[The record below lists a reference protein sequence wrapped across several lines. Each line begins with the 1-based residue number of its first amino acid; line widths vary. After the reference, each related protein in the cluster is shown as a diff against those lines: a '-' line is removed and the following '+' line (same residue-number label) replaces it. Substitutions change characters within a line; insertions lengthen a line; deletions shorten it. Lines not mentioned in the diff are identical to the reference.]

1 MLSNQADLRTQEKQ
15 GRILIV
21 DDEEAVRQALTRLL
35 RRQYDI
41 EVAENGV
48 KALAILE
55 QHSFDLIISDM
66 RMPEMNGAEL
76 LSQCFNRWPGM
87 VRILL
92 TGFSDLESAI
102 KAVNDGNIYRYIA
115 KPWDNDQL
123 RQTITEAL
131 EIHRL
136 RDTNSSLNAHIVTQN
151 SELERLNRE
160 LHKKYEASVNRAGE
174 AESQLQTAYR
184 QLRQEFHAVILML
197 VHLIEVRL
205 QHEIGS
211 SERFARLVK
220 TCSEFAGFDV
230 HQIEDIYYA
239 ALLKDVGKVLLPDTV
254 LQKSLSDMTAVER
267 KAFASTPINAQ
278 SVLMMLQ
285 PLQNAANAIRSHM
298 ELYNG
303 KGFPDRLMAE
313 AIPRG
318 ARLIRIVSDYV
329 ELQNKDNFIDQKL
342 DKNAAL
348 SYIKKMAGQRYDAQ
362 LVSIFEQALDVSDG
376 SDRSV
381 NRLERLS
388 VHELKPNMILASHF
402 QSPAGVILL
411 SEGTELT
418 AHHIEKLHALSRQY
432 DNHVITISVLKA
444 ASDEPP
450 SADG

>member
-1 MLSNQADLRTQEKQ
+1 MLSDQVNTSVTEKQ

-48 KALAILE
+48 AALAILE
-55 QHSFDLIISDM
+55 QQSFDLIISDM

-76 LSQCFNRWPGM
+76 LSQCFQRWPGM
-87 VRILL
+87 IRILL

-102 KAVNDGNIYRYIA
+102 KAVNEGNIYRYIA

-136 RDTNSSLNAHIVTQN
+136 RDVNTSLNAHITEQN
-151 SELERLNRE
+151 AELERLNRE
-160 LHKKYEASVNRAGE
+160 LSQKYEASLHRVGA
-174 AESQLQTAYR
+174 AESELHEAYR

-220 TCSEFAGFDV
+220 TFAEFAGCEG

-239 ALLKDVGKVLLPDTV
+239 ALLKDIGKVLL
-254 LQKSLSDMTAVER
+254 SDVILHKPLRDMNAVER
-267 KAFASTPINAQ
+267 KAFAMTPVNAQ
-278 SVLMMLQ
+278 SALMLLK
-285 PLQNAANAIRSHM
+285 PLQNAANVIRSHM

-303 KGFPDRLMAE
+303 KGFPDRLTGE
-313 AIPRG
+313 AIPKG
-318 ARLIRIVSDYV
+318 ARILRIANDYL
-329 ELQNKDNFIDQKL
+329 ELQTKENFVGQKL
-342 DKNAAL
+342 DAKEAL
-348 SYIKKMAGQRYDAQ
+348 EYLHKMAGQRYDGQ
-362 LVSIFEQALDVSDG
+362 LLSVFVMALNDTG
-376 SDRSV
+376 EALV
-381 NRLERLS
+381 NRIERMT
-388 VHELKPNMILASHF
+388 VDELKPGKVLAAHF
-402 QSPAGVILL
+402 LSPAGVILL
-411 SEGTELT
+411 SEGTQLT
-418 AHHIEKLHALSRQY
+418 AHHIERLHALERQFEGHKIFLQVLNDSVSR
-432 DNHVITISVLKA
+432 
-444 ASDEPP
+444 
-450 SADG
+450 